1 LRNNLEENFSEVG
14 KKAKNKN
21 IDMKFEWNV
30 DIRRKYMKF
39 RKLSELSQE
48 QTQFLDDKRKQK
60 LNLED

>member
-1 LRNNLEENFSEVG
+1 
-14 KKAKNKN
+14 
-21 IDMKFEWNV
+21 MKFEWNV